1 MKRKVTIALI
11 TVVGFYVV
19 LCLVLYFFQEV
30 VLFPGARFG
39 SGDFDAL
46 PNVRI
51 ETLRTADDTE
61 FRIAVSTPN
70 GPPKGVLLCFL
81 GNGESLSSGVH
92 RAAMYADYGFTTLVT
107 EYPGY
112 GKSQGSPGHRSFLA
126 AADASAARG
135 QEFAK
140 AGDLPLVIVGQS
152 LGSFS
157 AVHLAAKGIGVKLV
171 LISPPTSIAAVGQ
184 RRFPFLPV
192 GLLLR
197 HPFDNMEQAGG
208 IEIPT
213 LVIHGERDTI
223 VDPTMGRA
231 VAAAITGAEFHVAAG
246 RGHNDLD
253 LSRRGPLG
261 AVISAHLDR

>member
-1 MKRKVTIALI
+1 
-11 TVVGFYVV
+11 
-19 LCLVLYFFQEV
+19 
-30 VLFPGARFG
+30 
-39 SGDFDAL
+39 
-46 PNVRI
+46 
-51 ETLRTADDTE
+51 
-61 FRIAVSTPN
+61 
-70 GPPKGVLLCFL
+70 
-81 GNGESLSSGVH
+81 
-92 RAAMYADYGFTTLVT
+92 
-107 EYPGY
+107 
-112 GKSQGSPGHRSFLA
+112 
-126 AADASAARG
+126 
-135 QEFAK
+135 
-140 AGDLPLVIVGQS
+140 
-152 LGSFS
+152 
-157 AVHLAAKGIGVKLV
+157 VHLAAKGIGVKLV

-197 HPFDNMEQAGG
+197 HPFDNMEQAGS